1 MGYKGLKSLVWKI
14 ASQSPCNPGQETLEY
29 VQYVLIGFPTVEL
42 EVAKP
47 TSAESLDGFTP
58 EIIQA
63 SLYYNSAHF
72 AFQLG
77 IVVAMF
83 DITFP

>member
-1 MGYKGLKSLVWKI
+1 LGHKGLKPLVWKI

-29 VQYVLIGFPTVEL
+29 VQYVLIGFPAVES

-47 TSAESLDGFTP
+47 ASAESLDGFTP

-63 SLYYNSAHF
+63 ALHYDPAHF

-77 IVVAMF
+77 IVVAVF